1 MSTVAANVRP
11 QSQTLR
17 KHALLKELF
26 RRAEGRHWSEE
37 ELSLYAKSAPEFMER
52 VHAARAIAR
61 HETAVVE
68 KTVTEIFASYPFTKY
83 HALAEIK
90 APRDITQ
97 VSVYA
102 TAAMLMNDHDWFR
115 DRVLLWLK
123 TMLQA
128 FVFPK
133 REAASQRTLFGN
145 RAATNNPAES
155 MPQRKQAV
163 FETYVVLK
171 RNYQQALEA
180 ADYAQFEPYL
190 QQIIDTLSAD

>member
-1 MSTVAANVRP
+1 MNIVAAN
-11 QSQTLR
+11 LR
-17 KHALLKELF
+17 HQNLSLKKHPLLKELF
-26 RRAEGRHWSEE
+26 KRAEGRHWSEE
-37 ELSLYAKSAPEFMER
+37 ELSLYARSAPEFIDR

-61 HETAVVE
+61 HESAVVE
-68 KTVTEIFASYPFTKY
+68 KTVTEIFASYPFLKY

-97 VSVYA
+97 VGVYA
-102 TAAMLMNDHDWFR
+102 TAAMLMNDNDWFR

-123 TMLQA
+123 TILQA

-133 REAASQRTLFGN
+133 REAANQRTLFGS
-145 RAATNNPAES
+145 RAATSNPAEG

-163 FETYVVLK
+163 FETYMVLK
-171 RNYQQALEA
+171 RNYQQVLDAPHF
-180 ADYAQFEPYL
+180 AQIEPYL